1 MAAEIVHDDDI
12 SGGQRGYQELLD
24 ISAKAEA
31 VDRPVD
37 DAGRVDPIA
46 AQCGQEGQRTP
57 AAIRHLG
64 DTGDCGGGALRYL
77 LRYSNDGGRI
87 FRAVAPSLSET
98 EYTVDLDRLPGGD
111 RCRF

>member
-31 VDRPVD
+31 VDRPID

-46 AQCGQEGQRTP
+46 AQGGQEGQRTP

-64 DTGDCGGGALRYL
+64 DQPRTAGAASVMAGSVCLWPRLVDGHPAPWVQPAPIIPLTGPA
-77 LRYSNDGGRI
+77 
-87 FRAVAPSLSET
+87 A
-98 EYTVDLDRLPGGD
+98 
-111 RCRF
+111 

>member
-31 VDRPVD
+31 VDRSVD

-64 DTGDCGGGALRYL
+64 DQPRTAGAASVMAGHVGLGPGL
-77 LRYSNDGGRI
+77 VDEHQPLGIKPALICYSSNLI
-87 FRAVAPSLSET
+87 
-98 EYTVDLDRLPGGD
+98 
-111 RCRF
+111 